1 MNKKSSLFFLS
12 LLCFSLADIYD
23 GLGPFLGVFLQ
34 KNGWTPDEIGYVMA
48 LGGLIGILCTTPMG
62 AFVDFTHKKRLLI
75 AAASLS
81 IVISSVFIFYCWD
94 FWAVLLSKLIQ
105 GIAGAVLPSAVTA
118 VTLGLVGI
126 AFLNKQLGTNEA
138 WNHAGN
144 AATAVLSGII
154 GYFWGLSGI
163 LFILCAMGILA
174 LFCLKNIDPRLI
186 DYNNA
191 RGLQDNKEAIG
202 NRQLFQN
209 KGLLLISFTLF
220 FFHLGNAALLPL
232 LGQSAVAHFDVE
244 PASYTAFTIIV
255 AQATMIPVAVMSA
268 KLAEKKGYHF
278 LFYLALIVLPIRG
291 ILAGTWQN
299 PWNIIPVQI
308 LDGVGAGILGVA
320 TPGIVAHL
328 LKGTGHINLGLG
340 FALTIQSIGASLS
353 NGYGGAIAHY
363 LGYGQAFIGLAAAP
377 LFGLALFFFGERK
390 KLL

>member
-163 LFILCAMGILA
+163 LFILCTMGILA

-353 NGYGGAIAHY
+353 NGYGGVIAHY